1 MLTGSRTGPTLWPL
15 PRNVVFV
22 APFPSD
28 VTMRFVRAVAAI
40 DDVRLLGVGHT
51 PPPGEESSLFHDFVR
66 VTEPTS
72 QQDIEDGVEVLRRR
86 HGEPFRII
94 NILEAMMVT
103 MARVRERFGVAGT
116 SVATAELFRE
126 KAQMKDAL
134 RAAGLPVARHKL
146 ITGVDDARAFAKLV
160 GFPIILKPPAGMGA
174 KATFRVTTED
184 ELLRLLDGM
193 RVSADAPVL
202 GEEMLRGTEHSF
214 ETITIG
220 GVPRVSSISN
230 YLPGCLEVLENP
242 WIQWACVL
250 PREMDTPRCERAKE
264 IGFKAVRALGL
275 EDGMTHMEWFEKAD
289 GTLAIGEIA
298 ARPPGPQLLHMTGV
312 VHGIDVYRAWARAVI
327 DAELDAPWERKY
339 AAGCAYIRGMGRGR
353 IVSVRGVKETHEA
366 VGEHVVEAKL
376 PTIGAMKNDSY
387 EGDGYVIVRHES
399 TEKVHELI
407 TTIVQ
412 TMKISYGG

>member
-1 MLTGSRTGPTLWPL
+1 MI
-15 PRNVVFV
+15 FV

-40 DDVRLLGVGHT
+40 EGVRLLGVGHT
-51 PPPGEESSLFHDFVR
+51 PPPGDEASLFHDFVR
-66 VTEPTS
+66 ITAPTS
-72 QQDIEDGVEVLRRR
+72 FEDIVEGIDVLRKR
-86 HGEPFRII
+86 HGEPYRII
-94 NILEAMMVT
+94 GILEAMMVT
-103 MARVRERFGVAGT
+103 LARARERHGVAGT

-146 ITGVDDARAFAKLV
+146 ITSEADARAFAAQV
-160 GFPIILKPPAGMGA
+160 GFPMILKPPAGMGA
-174 KATFRVTTED
+174 KATFRVSSEE
-184 ELLRLLDGM
+184 ELLHVVSGM
-193 RVSADAPVL
+193 RAGPSSPVL

-220 GVPRVSSISN
+220 GVPRVCSISN

-264 IGFKAVRALGL
+264 IGFAAVKALGL
-275 EDGMTHMEWFEKAD
+275 EDGMTHMEWFEKSD

-312 VHGIDVYRAWARAVI
+312 VHDIDVYRAWARAVI
-327 DAELDAPWERKY
+327 DGELDAPWERKY
-339 AAGCAYIRGMGRGR
+339 AAGTAYIRGMGRGR
-353 IVSVRGVKETHEA
+353 IVSVTGVRETHDE
-366 VGEHVVEAKL
+366 VGAHLVEAKL

-399 TEKVHELI
+399 TKKVEELI

-412 TMKISYGG
+412 TMKVSYAS

>member
-1 MLTGSRTGPTLWPL
+1 L
-15 PRNVVFV
+15 PRNVIFV

-28 VTMRFVRAVAAI
+28 VTMRFVRAAATI
-40 DDVRLLGVGHT
+40 ADIRLLGVGHS
-51 PPPGEESSLFHDFVR
+51 PPPGEEASLFHEFVR
-66 VTEPTS
+66 VTNPTS
-72 QQDIEDGVEVLRRR
+72 FDDIVEGVEVLRKR
-86 HGEPFRII
+86 HGEPYRII
-94 NILEAMMVT
+94 GILEAMMVT
-103 MARVRERFGVAGT
+103 LARVRERYGVAGT

-146 ITGVDDARAFAKLV
+146 ITSAADARTFAAQV

-174 KATFRVTTED
+174 KATFRVSTEE
-184 ELLRLLDGM
+184 ELLHVLDGM
-193 RVSADAPVL
+193 RVTPESPVL

-220 GVPRVSSISN
+220 GVPRVCSISS

-242 WIQWACVL
+242 WIQWACIL
-250 PREMDTPRCERAKE
+250 PREMDTPRSERAKE
-264 IGFKAVRALGL
+264 IGFAAVRALGL
-275 EDGMTHMEWFEKAD
+275 EVGMTHMEWFEKAD

-312 VHGIDVYRAWARAVI
+312 VHGIDIYRAWARAVI
-327 DAELDAPWERKY
+327 DGELDAPWERKY

-353 IVSVRGVKETHEA
+353 IVSVRGVRETHEA
-366 VGEHVVEAKL
+366 VGDYLVEAKL

-399 TEKVHELI
+399 TKKVEELI
-407 TTIVQ
+407 TTIIE
-412 TMKISYGG
+412 TMKISYAS